1 MVEVRIEPADAARF
15 ADVQAALTGG
25 GDGAGCQCQWWTLT
39 NAEFGRTTRDERT
52 ELLRRELVGPVAPG
66 LVAYVD
72 DAAAGWVRVGPREPQ
87 ARIARTRGIRRE
99 TREPFDAPDVWAVT
113 CFSVRREHRGAGLV
127 GALLDA
133 AIAFAVE
140 HDARVVE
147 GYAFDTAGTKAN
159 PNDLYHGA
167 VSTFERAG
175 FTRIGPIGTRTVLME
190 RALSGGRHGARA

>member
-39 NAEFGRTTRDERT
+39 NADFGRTTRDERT
-52 ELLRRELVGPVAPG
+52 ELLRRELAGPVAPG

-72 DAAAGWVRVGPREPQ
+72 GAAAGWVRVGPRVPQ
-87 ARIARTRGIRRE
+87 ARIARSRGIRGA

-113 CFSVRREHRGAGLV
+113 CFSVRREHRGTGLV
-127 GALLDA
+127 HALLRA
-133 AIAFAVE
+133 AIDFAE
-140 HDARVVE
+140 QHGARVVE
-147 GYAFDTAGTKAN
+147 GYAFDTGGGTTN

-167 VSTFERAG
+167 VSTFEDAG
-175 FTRIGPIGTRTVLME
+175 FAQIAPMGTRKVLME
-190 RALSGGRHGARA
+190 RTLTQA